1 MHFNTNL
8 PIINGIINSLTEK
21 FIKKSIK
28 NKYPFTKGIALGKKN
43 RKKDKGKLIGGFQ
56 FAERQTIVQAD

>member
-1 MHFNTNL
+1 
-8 PIINGIINSLTEK
+8 LTEK

-56 FAERQTIVQAD
+56 LTERQTIVQAD